1 MTQKDA
7 LASDTETETETD
19 DVDIDSERA
28 VFVVSVENGLEDS
41 FDEMMSI
48 MDNAEVEIDN
58 EEFKELFQ

>member
-1 MTQKDA
+1 MTQKDV
-7 LASDTETETETD
+7 LANDTETETD

-48 MDNAEVEIDN
+48 MDNAEVEIDD
-58 EEFKELFQ
+58 EEYKELFQ